1 MLPQFEAPM
10 DEYIAKMR
18 SAKVVA
24 GFHAGDFDIRDVKPK
39 SPRDKAILRVDPQNM
54 AVPQ

>member
-10 DEYIAKMR
+10 DEYVAKMR

-24 GFHAGDFDIRDVKPK
+24 GFHAGDFDKRDIKPK